1 VSDESILTQP
11 NNLGDNEF
19 EEFGLLGNSKPQDI
33 SNIETDQD
41 KDLQKKPVK
50 VVDSVAELEQLL
62 NGIAVEKGK
71 KWSATRT
78 KLDESDM
85 QTSASSLENIEF
97 SIPPPPPPLS
107 PSSLSM
113 QHPRN
118 HTVLSSQRGG
128 RLNFPLTSSDRT
140 PEDGETP
147 KHNDNAPNWKLKLP
161 KRFEK
166 GVIPIHDVCIEPH
179 PKPWIETKAGSCPH
193 RPDKK
198 YNINR
203 RIVIYN
209 SPFTKTTK
217 ELSVGGHGNR
227 KNVWEVFYQ
236 TGPPPS
242 KYKYAPYP
250 ALFVTTSCEA
260 NLHHFL
266 VDQFSRI
273 FGVMKDVKR
282 LGGSNEQEFEKQKV
296 ALFYRDDVHDFCRD
310 TGCHDPTKFEELL
323 YTLPIR
329 SHRAYFTDDAHL
341 GVCFKDAVIGT
352 HRMGVKDK
360 DVSNLIV
367 QGLSNKMKW
376 EKQKQNDNH
385 HNEEDEEEGQGGEDG
400 HKSKHKHHHGKDTN
414 EVDALTSTCPSDP
427 DKTVLILQRQNRKLL
442 NVEELSKIVKTYSKG
457 KLYVNIVEFE
467 DASVLQQIITVRCCK
482 LFIAV
487 MGAGQQWVSF
497 MRSGTTL
504 LSIGWSNWNANYYS
518 KYAKEN
524 NVKFIPVITNDVTPN
539 FNDPTIIKFFG
550 ADKLKSQSYRNE
562 LLRSGNKQI
571 AKYSDVRLPEKD
583 MMNVLRSTFKI

>member
-1 VSDESILTQP
+1 MMAMLIASFIGYFAGGLFEQSPPAPITPQPSKEVITSDISHSKSQQIGGILGISDVTESKLKFQSDLLGSLDEDQQNHERSQGIKKYESILTQP

-179 PKPWIETKAGSCPH
+179 PKPW
-193 RPDKK
+193 
-198 YNINR
+198 
-203 RIVIYN
+203 
-209 SPFTKTTK
+209 
-217 ELSVGGHGNR
+217 
-227 KNVWEVFYQ
+227 
-236 TGPPPS
+236 
-242 KYKYAPYP
+242 
-250 ALFVTTSCEA
+250 
-260 NLHHFL
+260 
-266 VDQFSRI
+266 
-273 FGVMKDVKR
+273 
-282 LGGSNEQEFEKQKV
+282 
-296 ALFYRDDVHDFCRD
+296 
-310 TGCHDPTKFEELL
+310 
-323 YTLPIR
+323 
-329 SHRAYFTDDAHL
+329 
-341 GVCFKDAVIGT
+341 
-352 HRMGVKDK
+352 
-360 DVSNLIV
+360 
-367 QGLSNKMKW
+367 
-376 EKQKQNDNH
+376 
-385 HNEEDEEEGQGGEDG
+385 
-400 HKSKHKHHHGKDTN
+400 
-414 EVDALTSTCPSDP
+414 
-427 DKTVLILQRQNRKLL
+427 
-442 NVEELSKIVKTYSKG
+442 
-457 KLYVNIVEFE
+457 
-467 DASVLQQIITVRCCK
+467 
-482 LFIAV
+482 
-487 MGAGQQWVSF
+487 
-497 MRSGTTL
+497 
-504 LSIGWSNWNANYYS
+504 
-518 KYAKEN
+518 
-524 NVKFIPVITNDVTPN
+524 
-539 FNDPTIIKFFG
+539 
-550 ADKLKSQSYRNE
+550 
-562 LLRSGNKQI
+562 
-571 AKYSDVRLPEKD
+571 
-583 MMNVLRSTFKI
+583 